1 MKELSSTRVP
11 TKYVDVWLGYLSFLT
26 LHPGISFKVYIPHT
40 SNTLSSVEGYFI
52 IGIIIGNYIL

>member
-11 TKYVDVWLGYLSFLT
+11 TKYVDVCRGYLSFLT
-26 LHPGISFKVYIPHT
+26 LHPGISFKVNIPHT
-40 SNTLSSVEGYFI
+40 SNKLSSVEGYFI